1 MHRYIVGVASAIFGL
16 VGGTLAQPAAASPSQ
31 ADGAERKVVLDHEL
45 KEAIDGKH
53 ARVAMVELTYPPGT
67 GTPKHQHAGSVFVY
81 VIEGAIE
88 SQVEGQPLQT
98 YKQGE
103 AFFEPA
109 GAMHLVSRNASADKP
124 AKFLAVFLTE
134 KGAQQL
140 TTIVK

>member
-16 VGGTLAQPAAASPSQ
+16 VGGTLAQPAAMSPSQ

-53 ARVAMVELTYPPGT
+53 ARVAMVEVTYPPGT

-103 AFFEPA
+103 AFSNQPERCTSFR
-109 GAMHLVSRNASADKP
+109 GT
-124 AKFLAVFLTE
+124 LARTNRRSSSPCSSQR
-134 KGAQQL
+134 KGHSNSPL
-140 TTIVK
+140 S

>member
-1 MHRYIVGVASAIFGL
+1 LLSRL
-16 VGGTLAQPAAASPSQ
+16 LRAQVRLTGRS
-31 ADGAERKVVLDHEL
+31 GAERKIVLDHEL
-45 KEAIDGKH
+45 KEAIDGKD